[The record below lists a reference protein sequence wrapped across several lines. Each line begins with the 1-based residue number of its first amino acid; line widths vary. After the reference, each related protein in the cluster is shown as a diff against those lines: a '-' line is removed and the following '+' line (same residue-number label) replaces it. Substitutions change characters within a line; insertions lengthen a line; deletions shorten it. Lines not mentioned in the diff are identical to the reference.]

1 MDNDHAVSSSSL
13 SSVICLILKTQEGAY
28 LLSALM
34 TCQQKNNK
42 KLTTIPCHTD
52 CIFDLI

>member
-34 TCQQKNNK
+34 ACQQKNNK